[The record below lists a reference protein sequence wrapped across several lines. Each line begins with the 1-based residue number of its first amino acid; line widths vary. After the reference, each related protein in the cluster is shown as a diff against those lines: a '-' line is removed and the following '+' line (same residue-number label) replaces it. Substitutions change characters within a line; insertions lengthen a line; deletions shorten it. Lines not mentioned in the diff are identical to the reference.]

1 MENPPLGRL
10 KRVDPRTVWSTED
23 RDFTPWLA
31 RPENLK
37 VLADTL
43 DLELEPE
50 ARERPVGPF
59 RADILCKEVGSDSW
73 VLIENQLDRTDHRHL
88 GQLLTYAAG
97 LDATTIV
104 WVATPFVD
112 EHRAAL
118 DWLNRI
124 TDENFQ
130 FFGLEIELWQIGES
144 PPAPR
149 FDVVS
154 KPNEWS
160 RSTRK
165 DADTRFSETQKWQLK
180 YWESF
185 HATLDRLY
193 PALRGNRKP
202 LPANWIGYH
211 PFGRAEFKLHVTVRK
226 MYKQIQ
232 SGLIIEDKKNKRNSE
247 AFFGLLEQEKDDI
260 ESEIGVSLNWQK
272 LLNNYRCRIDLPLDD
287 TDPTVE
293 ADWPRQHQWLADK
306 LNALHRVFSPRVKVL
321 DADDWHGEDAEPEG

>member
-1 MENPPLGRL
+1 MDNPSLGRL
-10 KRVDPRTVWSTED
+10 ERVDPRTAWTTED

-97 LDATTIV
+97 LDAATIV
-104 WVATPFVD
+104 WVAKPFVD

-124 TDENFQ
+124 TDENFR
-130 FFGLEIELWQIGES
+130 FFGLEIELWRIGES

-149 FDVVS
+149 FNVVS

-165 DADTRFSETQKWQLK
+165 DAETGLSTTGTWQKK
-180 YWESF
+180 YWTEL
-185 HATLDRLY
+185 HEVLDKLDRQI
-193 PALRGNRKP
+193 RGNRTP
-202 LPANWIGYH
+202 QAANWISY
-211 PFGRAEFKLHVTVRK
+211 PIGRTGFRLHATVRRTPP
-226 MYKQIQ
+226 QVLT
-232 SGLIIEDKKNKRNSE
+232 GLIIEYEDAE
-247 AFFGLLEQEKDDI
+247 AFFGLLQQKKDDI
-260 ESEIGVSLNWQK
+260 ESEICASLDWQK
-272 LLNNYRCRIDLPLDD
+272 NTGRKRCRIDLPPYDA
-287 TDPTVE
+287 DPMDE
-293 ADWPRQHQWLADK
+293 ADWPQQHRWLAEK
-306 LNALHRVFSPRVKVL
+306 LKALHRVFSPRIVKL
-321 DADDWHGEDAEPEG
+321 DAADWRDDDRAPDD

>member
-10 KRVDPRTVWSTED
+10 ERVEPRTVWGTED

-37 VLADTL
+37 VLADAL

-88 GQLLTYAAG
+88 GQLLTYAAS
-97 LDATTIV
+97 LEAATIV
-104 WVATPFVD
+104 WVAERFVD

-124 TDENFQ
+124 TDENFR
-130 FFGLEIELWQIGES
+130 FFGLEIELWRIGES
-144 PPAPR
+144 PAAPR
-149 FDVVS
+149 FNVVS

-165 DADTRFSETQKWQLK
+165 DAETGFSTTGAWQKR
-180 YWESF
+180 YWTEL
-185 HATLDRLY
+185 HAVLDKLDRQI
-193 PALRGNRKP
+193 RGNRTP
-202 LPANWIGYH
+202 QAANWMDYPIGRTG
-211 PFGRAEFKLHVTVRK
+211 FRLHAIVRRTPP
-226 MYKQIQ
+226 QVLT
-232 SGLIIEDKKNKRNSE
+232 GLIIEYEDAE
-247 AFFGLLEQEKDDI
+247 AFFGLLQQKKDAI
-260 ESEIGVSLNWQK
+260 ETEIGASLDWKKNTGRK
-272 LLNNYRCRIDLPLDD
+272 RCRIDLPPM
-287 TDPTVE
+287 TPT
-293 ADWPRQHQWLADK
+293 R
-306 LNALHRVFSPRVKVL
+306 
-321 DADDWHGEDAEPEG
+321 